1 MSIIRIN
8 ADGPNPV
15 LHGTSRAL
23 SPVLHRALDHTGPIT
38 VMIHGYSFAPYDPR
52 HCPHT
57 HIFSLDPPTS
67 ASTATSWPLGLG
79 YGSGDPDEGIA
90 IAFGW
95 MSRGTVWQAL
105 QTSQTATR
113 ALATLIGILRTLA
126 PDRPV
131 HLVGHSMGTHL
142 ALSALPLLRQGDL
155 GRILLLNGATYQ
167 QYAKRMLQT
176 PAGRASD
183 VINVISAENRLYDK
197 LFEWAIPALSR
208 DDKSIGQGIDAHNA
222 VNLRIDMPSVLDSL
236 AQEGFQIHPSRR
248 WPCHWSTY
256 LRDGTF
262 PFYRALIRTPE
273 RLPLQY
279 LQALSAPSAP
289 TTPPKQPMNWRG
301 MRLSTRLGV
310 TTPHPENH

>member
-1 MSIIRIN
+1 MSIIRVN
-8 ADGPNPV
+8 AGGPTPV

-52 HCPHT
+52 HCPHA

-197 LFEWAIPALSR
+197 LFKWAIPALSR

-289 TTPPKQPMNWRG
+289 RTPPKQPMNWRG